1 MAIYLQFVVLGLG
14 LGAVYIGLSNAL
26 LLVYRATGIINF
38 AQGAIA
44 MWGAYVFA
52 QLRKD
57 GTLVFPIGSI
67 SFTDKPS
74 VMVALVLG
82 FAMALLLGLA
92 VHWLVFRPVR
102 SAPALAQ
109 VVVSVAL
116 MLTMQALVVI
126 RFGPNNID
134 IESLVPAGSM
144 SVLGA
149 RLPVGELVMAGVML
163 LLSALIWVYFRFT
176 RWGMATRAAAENE
189 RGAML
194 MGFSPNALAALAMV
208 MASLISTAGVI
219 FGGSLTG
226 LNPDIY
232 TLLVVP
238 ALAVLLLARMQSI
251 AGLAVASLG
260 LGAFQ
265 SVLTLLASKPWWP
278 VWARSGVEQVVP
290 FLVIVVILLL
300 FSKRLPSR
308 GSLQSVRLPDVH
320 VPRIRL
326 VPSTI
331 LLGSCIALIV
341 FTSGPYRFGVTY
353 SIIMMLLALS
363 YVVVTGYLG
372 QISLAQTAFAG
383 AAGFALSKLT
393 IFWSVP
399 FPLAIL
405 LCAVV
410 AAVLGMVVALPAFR
424 IRGAELAIVT
434 IAAALAIERFIF
446 ANPSFTPA
454 EGNPIASPSLFGFD
468 LSMRAGADVSRIEFT
483 LLVLFIA
490 CVVVLGFVRLA
501 SGETGRAFL
510 AVRANERAA
519 ASVGIDPRSTKLIGF
534 GLSAFIAGIAGCLMG
549 YSAGQLSSA
558 SFTVFVGLQIL
569 AVAYLGGI
577 TSFGGAVVAGFIAP
591 LGIIYVIMNK
601 VLQIGDYYALVSGLL
616 LIATAIFNPQGIAGE
631 TRRQVEWVRQRLRR
645 RAVES
650 HPVATPPMARSGA
663 AHVR

>member
-1 MAIYLQFVVLGLG
+1 MAIYLQFIVLGFG

-67 SFTDKPS
+67 AFADKPS
-74 VMVALVLG
+74 VPVALVLG
-82 FAMALLLGLA
+82 FGMALLLGLA

-134 IESLVPAGSM
+134 IESLVPAGSISM
-144 SVLGA
+144 FGA

-176 RWGMATRAAAENE
+176 RWGVATRAAAENE

-208 MASLISTAGVI
+208 MASVISTAGVI
-219 FGGSLTG
+219 FGGTLTG

-251 AGLAVASLG
+251 GGLAVASLG

-278 VWARSGVEQVVP
+278 VWARSGVEQVAP

-326 VPSTI
+326 IPSAI
-331 LLGSCIALIV
+331 LLAGCVALIA

-372 QISLAQTAFAG
+372 QISLSQTAFAG

-393 IFWSVP
+393 IFWSLP

-410 AAVLGMVVALPAFR
+410 AAVLGMVVAMPAFR

-454 EGNPIASPSLFGFD
+454 EGNPIASPSLWGFD
-468 LSMRAGADVSRIEFT
+468 LSMRSGADVSRMQFSF
-483 LLVLFIA
+483 LVLAIA
-490 CVVVLGFVRLA
+490 CLVVWGFVRLA
-501 SGETGRAFL
+501 SGETGRTFL

-519 ASVGIDPRSTKLIGF
+519 ASVGIDARRTKLIGF

-601 VLQIGDYYALVSGLL
+601 VLQIGDYYALVSGVL

-631 TRRQVEWVRQRLRR
+631 TRRQVEWVRQRLARR
-645 RAVES
+645 SIAS
-650 HPVATPPMARSGA
+650 PAVATPSHAHSGEAHAR
-663 AHVR
+663 

>member
-1 MAIYLQFVVLGLG
+1 MAVYLQFIVLGLG

-52 QLRKD
+52 KLRKD

-67 SFTDKPS
+67 TFSDKPS
-74 VMVALVLG
+74 VLLSLVLG

-92 VHWLVFRPVR
+92 VHWFVFRPVR

-134 IESLVPAGSM
+134 IESLVPADSF
-144 SVLGA
+144 SILGA
-149 RLPVGELVMAGVML
+149 RLPVGEFVMAGVML
-163 LLSALIWVYFRFT
+163 FLSALIWIYFRFT
-176 RWGMATRAAAENE
+176 RWGVATRAAAENE

-194 MGFSPNALAALAMV
+194 MGYSPNALAALAMM

-219 FGGSLTG
+219 FGGTLTG
-226 LNPDIY
+226 LNPDNY

-238 ALAVLLLARMQSI
+238 ALAVLLLARMRSI
-251 AGLAVASLG
+251 GGLAVASLV

-278 VWARSGVEQVVP
+278 VWARSGVEQVAP

-320 VPRIRL
+320 IPRIRL
-326 VPSTI
+326 VPSAI
-331 LLGSCIALIV
+331 LLSCCIALIA

-353 SIIMMLLALS
+353 SVIMMLLALS

-372 QISLAQTAFAG
+372 QISGL
-383 AAGFALSKLT
+383 
-393 IFWSVP
+393 P

-410 AAVLGMVVALPAFR
+410 AAALGMVVAMPAFR

-468 LSMRAGADVSRIEFT
+468 LSMRSGADVSRIQFSF
-483 LLVLFIA
+483 LVLGIA
-490 CVVVLGFVRLA
+490 CFIVLGFVRLA
-501 SGETGRAFL
+501 SGETGRTFL

-519 ASVGIDPRSTKLIGF
+519 ASIGIDPRRTKLIGF
-534 GLSAFIAGIAGCLMG
+534 GLSAFIAGIAGCLIG

-591 LGIIYVIMNK
+591 LGIIYVVMNK

-631 TRRQVEWVRQRLRR
+631 TRRQVEWVRQRLGL
-645 RAVES
+645 RAVS
-650 HPVATPPMARSGA
+650 STAMPIPPISNNRE

>member
-1 MAIYLQFVVLGLG
+1 MAIYLQFIVLGLG

-38 AQGAIA
+38 AQGAVA

-52 QLRKD
+52 RLRKD

-67 SFTDKPS
+67 SFTDKPGVPVS
-74 VMVALVLG
+74 LLLG
-82 FAMALLLGLA
+82 LLMALLLGLA

-134 IESLVPAGSM
+134 IESLVPAASIA
-144 SVLGA
+144 VLGA
-149 RLPVGELVMAGVML
+149 NLSVGELVMAGVML
-163 LLSALIWVYFRFT
+163 LLSALVWAYFRFT
-176 RWGMATRAAAENE
+176 RWGVATRAAAENE

-208 MASLISTAGVI
+208 MASLISTVGVI
-219 FGGSLTG
+219 FGGTLTG
-226 LNPDIY
+226 LNPDNY

-251 AGLAVASLG
+251 GGLAVASLG

-320 VPRIRL
+320 IPRIRL
-326 VPSTI
+326 IPAAI
-331 LLGSCIALIV
+331 LLAGCIALLT

-372 QISLAQTAFAG
+372 QISLSQTAFAG
-383 AAGFALSKLT
+383 AAGFALSKMT
-393 IFWSVP
+393 IYWSLP

-410 AAVLGMVVALPAFR
+410 AGLLGLLVAMPAFR

-468 LSMRAGADVSRIEFT
+468 LSMRSGADVSRIEFS
-483 LLVLFIA
+483 LLVLAIA
-490 CVVVLGFVRLA
+490 SVVVWAFVRLA
-501 SGETGRAFL
+501 SGETGRTFL

-519 ASVGIDPRSTKLIGF
+519 ASVGIDPRRTKLIGF

-569 AVAYLGGI
+569 SVAYLGGI
-577 TSFGGAVVAGFIAP
+577 TSFGGAAVAGFIAP
-591 LGIIYVIMNK
+591 LGIIYVYTNK
-601 VLQIGDYYALVSGLL
+601 ILQIEDYYALASGIL

-631 TRRQVEWVRQRLRR
+631 TRRQIEWVRRRLGR
-645 RAVES
+645 RAAS
-650 HPVATPPMARSGA
+650 SNALAPAPNTRSGG
-663 AHVR
+663 AHAR

>member
-1 MAIYLQFVVLGLG
+1 MAIYLQFIVLGFG

-67 SFTDKPS
+67 SFADKPS
-74 VMVALVLG
+74 VPVALVLG
-82 FAMALLLGLA
+82 FGMALLLGLA

-134 IESLVPAGSM
+134 IESLVPAGSI

-163 LLSALIWVYFRFT
+163 LLSALMWIYFRFT
-176 RWGMATRAAAENE
+176 RWGVATRAAAENE

-219 FGGSLTG
+219 FGGTLTG

-238 ALAVLLLARMQSI
+238 ALAVLLIARMQSI
-251 AGLAVASLG
+251 GGLAVASLG

-326 VPSTI
+326 VPSAI
-331 LLGSCIALIV
+331 LLGGCIALIA

-372 QISLAQTAFAG
+372 QISLSQTAFAG

-393 IFWSVP
+393 IFWSLP

-410 AAVLGMVVALPAFR
+410 AAMLGMVVAMPAFR

-454 EGNPIASPSLFGFD
+454 EGNPITSPSLWGFD
-468 LSMRAGADVSRIEFT
+468 LSMRSGADVSRMQFS
-483 LLVLFIA
+483 LLVLVIA
-490 CVVVLGFVRLA
+490 CVVVWGFVRLA
-501 SGETGRAFL
+501 SGETGRTFL

-519 ASVGIDPRSTKLIGF
+519 ASVGIDPRRTKLIGF

-631 TRRQVEWVRQRLRR
+631 TRRQVKWVRQRLRR
-645 RAVES
+645 RAVAS
-650 HPVATPPMARSGA
+650 HAVTTPPMARSGD
-663 AHVR
+663 AHAR